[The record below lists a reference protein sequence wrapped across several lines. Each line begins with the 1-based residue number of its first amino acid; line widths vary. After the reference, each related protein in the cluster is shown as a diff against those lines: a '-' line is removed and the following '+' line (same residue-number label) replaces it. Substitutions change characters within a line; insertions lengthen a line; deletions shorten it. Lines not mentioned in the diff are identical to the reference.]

1 MRRLL
6 SLDLV
11 KREVRSGICARCE
24 RRPSGSERWDP
35 VVPRACE
42 AGCPVF
48 AHLPRLTGVAEGV
61 DPMVGSRRA
70 VLRRAV
76 CWTRRAGTG
85 GSDAPVASPLRRHRR
100 RLVAILD
107 RVADR

>member
-1 MRRLL
+1 MRRSL

-11 KREVRSGICARCE
+11 KREVRSGVCARCE

-35 VVPRACE
+35 VVPRSCE
-42 AGCPVF
+42 AECPLF
-48 AHLPRLTGVAEGV
+48 AHLPRLARLAEAV

-70 VLRRAV
+70 VLRRAIG
-76 CWTRRAGTG
+76 WTRRASAGRNDT
-85 GSDAPVASPLRRHRR
+85 PVASPLRRHRR